1 MMIKGNES
9 GFTLTEVLVAMTIL
23 AVGLLAIAGM
33 QVTAMR
39 GNSTANVSTAN
50 TAVVAGIMEKILA
63 LDAGNDLVAGTITN
77 AVWDFEPDPAVT
89 QTTAILDGSGS
100 YSAIYSVVPD
110 YDSGSG
116 SINNVSRIEVTVTQ
130 VSGSQKSVTLTAF
143 KRAI

>member
-39 GNSTANVSTAN
+39 GNTTANVSTAN

-63 LDAGNDLVAGTITN
+63 LGAGNDLVAGNITN
-77 AVWDFEPDPAVT
+77 AVWDFEPDPGVT